1 MTTTSV
7 TPECRTGSFRSPAF
21 LSNCNTTCD
30 SSSSRLNGGG
40 SDGEALY
47 IQMVTALVFQLI
59 QCVVHL
65 PTEKDA
71 EDDRNKKV
79 STND

>member
-1 MTTTSV
+1 ML
-7 TPECRTGSFRSPAF
+7 
-21 LSNCNTTCD
+21 LSKRNNTYD
-30 SSSSRLNGGG
+30 SSSSRLNDNN
-40 SDGEALY
+40 SDGEPLY

-65 PTEKDA
+65 PSGKDA

-79 STND
+79 TNDDLTDILTIYI